1 MDYAAAFA
9 LAVSGDVSR
18 SRALADDLARDYPED
33 TSVQFM
39 YLPTLRALFALDA
52 RDAAAAIQS
61 LQTASRF
68 DLAMGGIG
76 FNAYFG
82 KLYPIYV
89 RGLAYLAAQQP
100 VEAAAEFQ
108 RIVDHRSIV
117 LVDPI
122 DALARLQL
130 ARALALSGDTVKAR
144 SVYDDLFAL
153 WENADARDPARQR
166 STGGTRPV
174 AVRGAVPHRV
184 LAGPDMARVWPS
196 PENPAGSMPHALAKT
211 SRFRLSSNTEYPGPH
226 GARNE
231 PSEPSAHK

>member
-9 LAVSGDVSR
+9 LAVAGDVSQ
-18 SRALADDLARDYPED
+18 SRALADGLARDYPED

-52 RDAAAAIQS
+52 GDAAAAIQS
-61 LQTASRF
+61 LQPASRF
-68 DLAMGGIG
+68 DLATGGIG
-76 FNAYFG
+76 FNGHFG

-100 VEAAAEFQ
+100 AEAAAEFQ

-144 SVYDDLFAL
+144 SVYDDLFAR
-153 WENADARDPARQR
+153 WGNADADIALVNEARAER
-166 STGGTRPV
+166 
-174 AVRGAVPHRV
+174 
-184 LAGPDMARVWPS
+184 AR
-196 PENPAGSMPHALAKT
+196 AQ
-211 SRFRLSSNTEYPGPH
+211 
-226 GARNE
+226 
-231 PSEPSAHK
+231 

>member
-1 MDYAAAFA
+1 M
-9 LAVSGDVSR
+9 
-18 SRALADDLARDYPED
+18 
-33 TSVQFM
+33 
-39 YLPTLRALFALDA
+39 
-52 RDAAAAIQS
+52 AAAIQS

-76 FNAYFG
+76 FNGFFG

-108 RIVDHRSIV
+108 RILDHRSIV

-130 ARALALSGDTVKAR
+130 ARARALSGDTAKAR

-153 WENADARDPARQR
+153 WENADARIPVVTEAR
-166 STGGTRPV
+166 
-174 AVRGAVPHRV
+174 AEY
-184 LAGPDMARVWPS
+184 AR
-196 PENPAGSMPHALAKT
+196 L
-211 SRFRLSSNTEYPGPH
+211 R
-226 GARNE
+226 
-231 PSEPSAHK
+231 

>member
-18 SRALADDLARDYPED
+18 SSALAGDLARDYPED

-39 YLPTLRALFALDA
+39 YLPTLRALIALNA

-76 FNAYFG
+76 FNGYSG

-100 VEAAAEFQ
+100 VEAAAEFSGLST
-108 RIVDHRSIV
+108 IAASSSSIPSTRWR
-117 LVDPI
+117 DYSWPEHSCS
-122 DALARLQL
+122 
-130 ARALALSGDTVKAR
+130 RAT
-144 SVYDDLFAL
+144 
-153 WENADARDPARQR
+153 P
-166 STGGTRPV
+166 
-174 AVRGAVPHRV
+174 
-184 LAGPDMARVWPS
+184 
-196 PENPAGSMPHALAKT
+196 
-211 SRFRLSSNTEYPGPH
+211 
-226 GARNE
+226 
-231 PSEPSAHK
+231 

>member
-1 MDYAAAFA
+1 MGSVVRESGSSQAEGTTALALGRGHEVDYAAAFA

-68 DLAMGGIG
+68 DLALGGIG
-76 FNAYFG
+76 FNGYFG

-100 VEAAAEFQ
+100 AEAAAEFQ

-130 ARALALSGDTVKAR
+130 ARALALSGDTVKAK
-144 SVYDDLFAL
+144 SAYDDLL
-153 WENADARDPARQR
+153 DAVEERRRRTFRFSRKHGRNTRDCRKRRIPLR
-166 STGGTRPV
+166 SR
-174 AVRGAVPHRV
+174 
-184 LAGPDMARVWPS
+184 
-196 PENPAGSMPHALAKT
+196 AGSRTCGTATGTCRALQ
-211 SRFRLSSNTEYPGPH
+211 RP
-226 GARNE
+226 
-231 PSEPSAHK
+231 